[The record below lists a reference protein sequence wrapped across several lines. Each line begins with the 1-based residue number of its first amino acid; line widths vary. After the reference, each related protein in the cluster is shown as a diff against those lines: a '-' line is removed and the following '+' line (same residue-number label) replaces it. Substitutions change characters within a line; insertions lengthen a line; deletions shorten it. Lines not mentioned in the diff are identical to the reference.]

1 MYYILKEWRII
12 KRFAVTT
19 QKMMFKESRCKEKKG
34 WFLIIQFPVRQV
46 SRSYTLFSIER
57 YAALSR
63 F

>member
-19 QKMMFKESRCKEKKG
+19 QKMMFKESRCKEKK
-34 WFLIIQFPVRQV
+34 FLIIQFPVRQV

-57 YAALSR
+57 YPALSR